1 MCYLVFFTKRH
12 TLMNDLSE
20 KYVFSYFSWT
30 RVKAILNYAIVPF
43 SNTFIL
49 LSCFLHP
56 LLYFQNTCFF
66 YNFPFYF
73 IWKFNFFSQFHYY
86 CLLILL
92 PFLFFFLYFFF
103 ILHVPFCISSRLL
116 VNILLSIFAL
126 FLYHFLFKFDILVF
140 SSFMF
145 PPYG

>member
-73 IWKFNFFSQFHYY
+73 IWKFNFFFSIS
-86 CLLILL
+86 LLLSPHSFTIFIFLSLL
-92 PFLFFFLYFFF
+92 FLYLACSFLYFFSF
-103 ILHVPFCISSRLL
+103 TCRHSLKHFRLVSL
-116 VNILLSIFAL
+116 SLLI
-126 FLYHFLFKFDILVF
+126 
-140 SSFMF
+140 
-145 PPYG
+145 